1 MNRVVTAGA
10 LGAALG
16 AALAIVPGAPAFAR
30 SGACVYLVEPAQT
43 RVRFSVSQFGL
54 SDFSGVATGATGWL
68 KFDPA
73 HPRNSKL
80 DVSVKTAT
88 VSTPD
93 ENITGQLRG
102 ADWLDAAKYPT
113 ARFVSNSVIPIG
125 GHRATVQGKLTLRGL
140 TRPVVIRA
148 RFIGA
153 GVNPAARDDVV
164 RFDGKGAFERA
175 EFGMKA
181 FAPMVGDMVHL
192 TIHGA
197 FELRC

>member
-1 MNRVVTAGA
+1 MNRVFPLGA
-10 LGAALG
+10 LGVAVAVAA
-16 AALAIVPGAPAFAR
+16 GAPAFAQP
-30 SGACVYLVEPAQT
+30 GAACVYLVEPAQT
-43 RVRFSVSQFGL
+43 LVRFSVSQFGL
-54 SDFSGVATGATGWL
+54 SDFSGAATGATGWL

-73 HPRNSKL
+73 HPSHAKL

-113 ARFVSNSVIPIG
+113 ARFVSTKVVPTG
-125 GHRATVQGKLTLRGL
+125 ADRATVQGKLTLRGV

-148 RFIGA
+148 HFAGA
-153 GVNPAARDDVV
+153 GVNRGARDDAV
-164 RFDGKGAFERA
+164 RFDGEGAFERA

-181 FAPMVGDMVHL
+181 FAPMIGDMVRL

-197 FELRC
+197 FESRC

>member
-1 MNRVVTAGA
+1 MNRVFVAGA
-10 LGAALG
+10 LGAAL
-16 AALAIVPGAPAFAR
+16 AVVAGAPAFAR
-30 SGACVYLVEPAQT
+30 SGACVYLVEPAHT
-43 RVRFSVSQFGL
+43 WVIFSVSRFGL

-73 HPRNSKL
+73 HPKNSKL

-113 ARFVSNSVIPIG
+113 ARFVANSVIPSG
-125 GHRATVQGKLTLRGL
+125 GHRATVQGKLTLRGA

-148 RFIGA
+148 RFFGA
-153 GVNPAARDDVV
+153 GVNPAARGDVV

-181 FAPMVGDMVHL
+181 LAPMVGDMVHV
-192 TIHGA
+192 TINGA